1 MDNSIFAPMN
11 LSQVK
16 LVVSDMDGTLL
27 NNDSNVSPRFFN
39 QFNIL
44 KKQNIH
50 FVAASGRQYQSI
62 LDKLDLIKDDISIIA
77 ENGGIMKFRN
87 KEHILLQLTPDDI
100 NTSVNLLR
108 QIPGAY
114 IVLCGRKSAYI
125 ETSNLDFVSK
135 FRNYYSEYQIVE
147 NLTTVNDD
155 VFLKIA
161 VFHFES
167 SEAHILPT
175 AQVLSNKLQVIV
187 SGQNWLDISHAEAN
201 KAYALKILQ
210 KELGVSKSETMIFGD
225 YNNDLQMLNLG
236 YFSYAM
242 QNAHAEVKKV
252 ARFETKSNSEEGV
265 ETILDELINYK

>member
-1 MDNSIFAPMN
+1 MN

-62 LDKLDLIKDDISIIA
+62 LDKLHLIKDDISIIA

-125 ETSNLDFVSK
+125 ETSNSDFVSK

-147 NLTTVNDD
+147 DLTTVNDD